1 MFGNIP
7 SNGVYWRQTKPET
20 LEKED
25 EMRRAIVIATAV
37 TASLILFL
45 AVPLHSTE
53 NGQIKGKVTDAESGS
68 PIAAAAVQLENTTIG
83 ALTNQNGEYKI
94 INVPPGTYAIKV
106 TAVGYEEIR
115 ITNLTLSA
123 QGRVTQD
130 FKLKAKNMSVD
141 VPMSA
146 LSGLLSANVAKVKG
160 GNADEAAVM
169 REQSVASCMKPVPD
183 MCYSAYPMAHGG
195 NTPPNGEPYDAMF
208 FDHYGVNPFVST
220 EDDHLSTFAIDVDN
234 ASYAMTRSY
243 INGGHLPPDDAVR
256 VEEFVNNFDYNY
268 TYPQN
273 DAFAIELE
281 AAPSKF
287 GEHYQ
292 MLKVGIVGKKIR
304 PENRKDAN
312 LVFVVDVSG
321 SMSRE
326 DRLGTVRKS
335 LRMLL
340 DNLNERDR
348 VGIVVYGS
356 RGRVILEPTS
366 IRDREKIAAAI
377 EQLYSEGS
385 TNAEEG
391 IRLGY
396 QMADKM
402 FEKGKINRIILCSDG
417 VANVGRTGADDILK
431 MIKNYADKGITLST
445 IGFGMGNYNDVLM
458 EKLGD
463 KGNGHYAYVDSWSEA
478 KRVFMENLTGTLQ
491 VIARDVKIQV
501 DFDPDKVDRYRLLG
515 YENRDVDDDKFRDD
529 KEDGGEIGSGHQ
541 VTALYEL
548 KLKDGASGDIGRIY
562 VRFKDPDSFEV
573 TEVSRPINKSIF
585 KSSFAK
591 ASTDFKLA
599 AAAAEFSEILRNSY
613 WAKGSKLSDVLDV
626 ARTVESERSSDQVI
640 ELMDLI
646 AKADKMKQ
654 AEEAEDGP
662 LSLEE
667 K

>member
-1 MFGNIP
+1 
-7 SNGVYWRQTKPET
+7 
-20 LEKED
+20 
-25 EMRRAIVIATAV
+25 MRRAIVIATAV
-37 TASLILFL
+37 TASLILLL

-53 NGQIKGKVTDAESGS
+53 NGQIKGKVTEAESGT
-68 PIAAAAVQLENTTIG
+68 PIVGVAVSLEGTRIG
-83 ALTNQNGEYKI
+83 ALTNPNGEYEI
-94 INVPPGTYAIKV
+94 INVPPGTYTIKV
-106 TAVGYEEIR
+106 AVTGYEPLSV
-115 ITNLTLSA
+115 TNVVVAA
-123 QGRVTQD
+123 QSRVTQD
-130 FKLKAKNMSVD
+130 FKLKKQKATMDMPVTTVDEVLMPDAVIIKGVITQQVIAK
-141 VPMSA
+141 
-146 LSGLLSANVAKVKG
+146 
-160 GNADEAAVM
+160 
-169 REQSVASCMKPVPD
+169 REQVRACCAMPAFD
-183 MCYSAYPMAHGG
+183 GYSAGYPMAHGG
-195 NTPPNGEPYDAMF
+195 TTPPNGEPYDAMF
-208 FDHYGVNPFVST
+208 FKHYGVNPFVAT

-243 INGGHLPPDDAVR
+243 LNDGHLPPDDAVR
-256 VEEFVNNFDYNY
+256 VEEFVNNFNYDY
-268 TYPQN
+268 TYPHD
-273 DAFAIELE
+273 DAFAIDLE

-292 MLKVGIVGKKIR
+292 MLKVGIVGKRIR

-340 DNLNERDR
+340 DNLTERDR

-366 IRDREKIAAAI
+366 IREREKIAAAI

-431 MIKNYADKGITLST
+431 MIKGYADKGITLST

-458 EKLGD
+458 EQLGD
-463 KGNGHYAYVDSWSEA
+463 KGNGHYAYVDNWSEA
-478 KRVFMENLTGTLQ
+478 KRVFMENLTGMLQ

-501 DFDPDKVDRYRLLG
+501 DFDTDKVDRYRLLG

-548 KLKDGASGDIGRIY
+548 KLKDRASGDIGRIY
-562 VRFKDPDSFEV
+562 VRFKDPDNFEV
-573 TEVSRPINKSIF
+573 TEVSRPISRSIF
-585 KSSFAK
+585 KASFTR
-591 ASTDFKLA
+591 ASADFKLA

-626 ARTVESERSSDQVI
+626 ARMVESERSSDQVI

-654 AEEAEDGP
+654 AEETEEGP

>member
-1 MFGNIP
+1 
-7 SNGVYWRQTKPET
+7 
-20 LEKED
+20 
-25 EMRRAIVIATAV
+25 MRRAIVIATAV
-37 TASLILFL
+37 TALLIMLL
-45 AVPLHSTE
+45 TVPLLSTG
-53 NGQIKGKVTDAESGS
+53 NGQIKGRVTDAESGA
-68 PIAAAAVQLENTTIG
+68 PIVAAAVQIESTTIG
-83 ALTNQNGEYKI
+83 ALTDRNGEYTI
-94 INVPPGTYAIKV
+94 NNVPPGTYSMKV
-106 TAVGYEEIR
+106 TSVGYESAR
-115 ITNLTLSA
+115 IMNLVVAA
-123 QGRVTQD
+123 QSRVTQD
-130 FKLKAKNMSVD
+130 FKLKPKTISIDIPTQVTTANEEPKKMEVRGSIAMD
-141 VPMSA
+141 VITKQRNHVSYCIMPTISLDNYA
-146 LSGLLSANVAKVKG
+146 G
-160 GNADEAAVM
+160 
-169 REQSVASCMKPVPD
+169 
-183 MCYSAYPMAHGG
+183 YPMAHGG

-208 FDHYGVNPFVST
+208 FDHYGVNPFVAT

-243 INGGHLPPDDAVR
+243 LNDGHLPPDDAVR
-256 VEEFVNNFDYNY
+256 VEEFVNNFNYDY
-268 TYPQN
+268 TYPHD
-273 DAFAIELE
+273 DAFAIDLE

-340 DNLNERDR
+340 DNLTERDR

-366 IRDREKIAAAI
+366 IREREKIAAAI

-431 MIKNYADKGITLST
+431 MIKGYADKGITLST

-458 EKLGD
+458 EQLGD
-463 KGNGHYAYVDSWSEA
+463 KGNGHYAYVDNWSEA
-478 KRVFMENLTGTLQ
+478 KRVFMENLTGMLQ

-573 TEVSRPINKSIF
+573 TEVSRPISKGIF
-585 KSSFAK
+585 KARFAN
-591 ASTDFKLA
+591 ASTDFRLA

-626 ARTVESERSSDQVI
+626 VRTVESERSSDQVI

-646 AKADKMKQ
+646 SKADKMKQ
-654 AEEAEDGP
+654 AEGADEGP